1 MVALDD
7 LRTTGDERRD
17 AARNALRAIT
27 GYARIA
33 VWSVGWLIARTVAL
47 LLTLIAGVFFAIGW
61 TLHRVVPVLVWAR
74 TAFVLGWEA
83 GRPRGGGRVAP

>member
-1 MVALDD
+1 MTTLDD
-7 LRTTGDERRD
+7 LLDAGNERRQQARD
-17 AARNALRAIT
+17 AVKTIVGYLRV
-27 GYARIA
+27 G
-33 VWSVGWLIARTVAL
+33 VWSIGWLIARTVAL
-47 LLTLIAGVFFAIGW
+47 LLTVVAGVFFAIGW